1 LFGGSFGR
9 FSILIFLLI
18 LSAFFSA
25 SETAL
30 MALSRIRARHM
41 VEEKIIGAELVSRLI
56 RDSSKLL
63 GTILVGNNIVNIAA
77 SAIATSLAIDYYGDR
92 GVFFST
98 VVMTFLVLVF
108 AEITPKSWAA
118 QNAEKVAV
126 SVSRPMS
133 LVITVLHPIV
143 VIFTFIT
150 NGLMKMLKINTDYS
164 RPFITEDELRTVVNV
179 SQEEGVLEIDEKE
192 MIHKVF
198 EFGDLQIKDVMI
210 QRTDIIAIDIRLSYE
225 EIIKLIRDEKFT
237 RYPVYKDGIDDII
250 GILNLRDLFFTENL
264 DENFNIYDYI
274 RSPYYTFEYKR
285 IAELFKEM
293 KKRKV
298 HIAVALD
305 EYGGTAGIVTM
316 EDLIEEIVGDIQDE
330 YDEQENEIEAISNS
344 EYILKGNIRLELVNE
359 LLNINLEAE
368 DIDSIGGMMISD
380 LGRLPKLGESVRYG
394 NIKLVLEEL
403 EGNRIKK
410 IRLFIDKKQ

>member
-1 LFGGSFGR
+1 MFGSSLGK
-9 FSILIFLLI
+9 IVLLLFLLI
-18 LSAFFSA
+18 LSAFFST

-30 MALSRIRARHM
+30 MALSKIRARHM
-41 VEEKIIGAELVSRLI
+41 VDDEIVGAELVSRLI
-56 RDSSKLL
+56 KEPSKLL

-77 SAIATSLAIDYYGDR
+77 SAIATSLAIDYYGDS
-92 GVFFST
+92 GVVVST
-98 VVMTFLVLVF
+98 VIMTFLVLVF

-118 QNAEKVAV
+118 QNAERV
-126 SVSRPMS
+126 SVRVGRPMAFI
-133 LVITVLHPIV
+133 ITVLHPIV
-143 VIFTFIT
+143 IVFTFIT
-150 NGLMKMLKINTDYS
+150 SGLMKILRINNNHN

-210 QRTDIIAIDIRLSYE
+210 QRTDIVAIDVRLTYE
-225 EIIKLIRDEKFT
+225 EIIQVIRNEKYT
-237 RYPVYKDGIDDII
+237 RYPVFKEGIDNII
-250 GILNLRDLFFTENL
+250 GILNLRDLLFTENIN
-264 DENFNIYDYI
+264 DNFDIYNYI
-274 RSPYYTFEYKR
+274 RTPYYTFEYKR

-293 KKRKV
+293 KKKKV
-298 HIAVALD
+298 QIAIALD

-330 YDEQENEIEAISNS
+330 YDEQENEIEAINHN

-359 LLNINLEAE
+359 LLGVNLEAE
-368 DIDSIGGMMISD
+368 DIDSIGGLMISE
-380 LGRLPKLGESVRYG
+380 LGRLPKLGESIKYS
-394 NIKLVLEEL
+394 NTKLVLEEL

-410 IRLFIDKKQ
+410 IRIFIEN